1 MIVEDPLYGSFEVEE
16 VIKALLLSKE
26 LERLKD
32 VHMAGPA
39 FLINP
44 FWNET
49 RYEHSVGVMLLIRKL
64 GGSLEEQIAGLLHDV
79 SHTAFSHV
87 VDLAFANQRD
97 DYHEQIKEQMIEDST
112 IPAILKRFGFE
123 YQRILFDDTQ
133 WRLLEQSTPLLCC
146 DRIDYTLRE
155 IHRYFSVPLQ
165 EIHQF
170 LNAIKVIEEKIVLES
185 IQWAS
190 WFIDQYRKI
199 VIDFFYDPRNICS
212 YEWMAKAIQLGLESR
227 EITIQDLMLTDSA
240 FLLKLKASH
249 SIEILQLL
257 NNMIQPPE
265 YTICSSEDNYDV
277 WQKKKIRFVDPLVQS
292 ADKIVPV
299 STLSKIAHAKIEN
312 MLHDSKTGIFLKFN

>member
-16 VIKALLLSKE
+16 VLKALLLSKE
-26 LERLKD
+26 MERLKD

-64 GGSLEEQIAGLLHDV
+64 GGSLEEQVAGLLHDV

-87 VDLAFANQRD
+87 IDLALANKQD
-97 DYHEQIKEQMIEDST
+97 DYHEQIKEQMIEESA
-112 IPAILKRFGFE
+112 IPAILKQFGFD
-123 YQRILFDDTQ
+123 YQQILFNDAQ
-133 WRLLEQSTPLLCC
+133 WQLLEQEAPLLCC

-165 EIHQF
+165 EIQQF
-170 LNAIKVIEEKIVLES
+170 LTAINIVDEKIVLES
-185 IQWAS
+185 SEWAI
-190 WFIDQYRKI
+190 WFMDQYKKI

-212 YEWMAKAIQLGLESR
+212 YEWMAKAIQLGLEGQD
-227 EITIQDLMLTDSA
+227 ITPQDLLLTDSA
-240 FLLKLKASH
+240 FLMRLQASN

-257 NNMIQPPE
+257 TNMSQPLK
-265 YTICSSEDNYDV
+265 YSICSSEDNYDI
-277 WQKKKIRFVDPLVQS
+277 WQKKKIRFVDPLVQTI
-292 ADKIVPV
+292 DRTVPV
-299 STLSKIAHAKIEN
+299 STLSTIAQTKIEN
-312 MLHDSKTGIFLKFN
+312 LLNDSKTGIFLKFH